1 MTDCKQLTKFAEK
14 YDTGC
19 ELLSNFVSLTDC
31 KQHELYE
38 QHRRAGCELLSNFVS
53 LTDCKQHTSSI
64 EDEPSRCELLSNFV
78 SLTDCK
84 QQDVCKINDNNDL
97 GYVCRIKNP
106 AAMSDFL
113 FVFRALKE
121 F

>member
-1 MTDCKQLTKFAEK
+1 M
-14 YDTGC
+14 
-19 ELLSNFVSLTDC
+19 LSNFVSLTDC
-31 KQHELYE
+31 KQRPVELYYI
-38 QHRRAGCELLSNFVS
+38 
-53 LTDCKQHTSSI
+53 DM
-64 EDEPSRCELLSNFV
+64 RCELLSNFV

-84 QQDVCKINDNNDL
+84 QQNVCKINDNNDL
-97 GYVCRIKNP
+97 GCVCRIKNP

>member
-1 MTDCKQLTKFAEK
+1 MTYSE
-14 YDTGC
+14 
-19 ELLSNFVSLTDC
+19 S
-31 KQHELYE
+31 
-38 QHRRAGCELLSNFVS
+38 
-53 LTDCKQHTSSI
+53 
-64 EDEPSRCELLSNFV
+64 CELLSNFV

-97 GYVCRIKNP
+97 GCVCRIKNP